1 MELLNLKTNYL
12 GRNVSIF
19 ESIDSTQLEI
29 IRRIQSNKI
38 KNGDMIIAD
47 IQTKGV
53 RNTWQKMV
61 YR

>member
-29 IRRIQSNKI
+29 IRRIQSDKI
-38 KNGDMIIAD
+38 KNGDMIVAD